1 MVTYRLITSRWGIWI
16 VFLVF
21 SILCFVFWDLRVANA
36 ANEITK
42 GSRHEIIRI
51 EMALIYD
58 RTNFD
63 RPGMCPWGVPASN
76 LFAELSNSTDTP
88 PPLPISN
95 PPFCAS
101 HLGFFPCAT
110 LQQFWPLN
118 FDFFLFLRSIARLFS
133 SQRYRMKFFMVTRNS
148 SNFFRWS
155 FFRALRFFFD
165 NYKHTICK
173 FNERFYDVGHLFF
186 LVSFEFFLLSTK
198 RIVY

>member
-1 MVTYRLITSRWGIWI
+1 MDRLFGFFNSLFR
-16 VFLVF
+16 FLGF
-21 SILCFVFWDLRVANA
+21 ARGERRERN
-36 ANEITK
+36 
-42 GSRHEIIRI
+42 HEGQSTRNYKDRDNQ
-51 EMALIYD
+51 MALIYD